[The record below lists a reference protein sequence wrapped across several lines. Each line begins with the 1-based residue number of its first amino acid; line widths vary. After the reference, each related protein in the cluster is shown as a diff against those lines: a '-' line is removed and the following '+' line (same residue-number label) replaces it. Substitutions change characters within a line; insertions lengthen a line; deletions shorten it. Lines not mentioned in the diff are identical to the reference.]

1 MLERS
6 RWLKRSTHLW
16 IQESLLTSNAP
27 LPLFHLEA
35 KVAVITGGNG
45 GIGLGCARGLARAGA
60 TIVIWARDVTK
71 NAAAKAELEA
81 LGAQVITLEVDV
93 TDRTAVEAATQET
106 IKRCGGIDILFANAG
121 VNIRMRPEEYTEDIV
136 DQIIDVN
143 LKAVF
148 HCCQSV
154 YPSMKSRG
162 GGKIILIGSLTSVQG
177 LGVAPVYSATKGAVV
192 QLGKSLA
199 GAWGADNIQVNTIL
213 PGWIVTEMTSVTRAV
228 PGLPEHVLSRTP
240 AGRWGSPADFEGI
253 ATFFASGASDFVT
266 GTDIQIDGG
275 FTSTLA
281 IFDLPKN

>member
-1 MLERS
+1 MTFNVTTSLFSLEG
-6 RWLKRSTHLW
+6 
-16 IQESLLTSNAP
+16 
-27 LPLFHLEA
+27 

-60 TIVIWARDVTK
+60 TIVIWARDVAK
-71 NAAAKAELEA
+71 NAAARSELEA
-81 LGAQVITLEVDV
+81 LGATVITHEVDV
-93 TDRTAVEAATQET
+93 TDRAAVKQATKAT
-106 IKRCGGIDILFANAG
+106 IDSCGGIDILFANAG

-148 HCCQSV
+148 QCCQSV
-154 YPSMKSRG
+154 YPAMKLRG

-199 GAWGADNIQVNTIL
+199 AAWGADNIQVNTIL
-213 PGWIVTEMTSVTRAV
+213 PGWIVTEMTSITREV

-240 AGRWGSPADFEGI
+240 AGRWGSPTDFEGI
-253 ATFFASGASDFVT
+253 ATYFASGASDFVT
-266 GTDIQIDGG
+266 GTDLQIDGG

-281 IFDLPKN
+281 IFDLPKT

>member
-1 MLERS
+1 M
-6 RWLKRSTHLW
+6 HLW
-16 IQESLLTSNAP
+16 IQANPLTSNSATS
-27 LPLFHLEA
+27 LFSLEG
-35 KVAVITGGNG
+35 KVALVTGGNG

-60 TIVIWARDVTK
+60 TIVIWARDVAK
-71 NAAAKAELEA
+71 NAAAKSELEA
-81 LGAQVITLEVDV
+81 LGSRVITLEVDV
-93 TDRTAVEAATQET
+93 TDRSAVELATSKTVEL
-106 IKRCGGIDILFANAG
+106 CGGIDILFANAG

-148 HCCQSV
+148 HCTQSV

-199 GAWGADNIQVNTIL
+199 AAWGADNIQVNTIL

-240 AGRWGSPADFEGI
+240 AGRWGSPADFEGV
-253 ATFFASGASDFVT
+253 ATFFASHASDFVT

-281 IFDLPKN
+281 IFDLPKS

>member
-1 MLERS
+1 MEDP
-6 RWLKRSTHLW
+6 
-16 IQESLLTSNAP
+16 LTSNMNES
-27 LPLFHLEA
+27 LFSLKD

-45 GIGLGCARGLARAGA
+45 GIGLGCARGLAKAGA
-60 TIVIWARDVTK
+60 TIVIWARDSRK
-71 NAAAKAELEA
+71 NVVAATELKA
-81 LGAQVITLEVDV
+81 LGAKVLTCEVDV
-93 TDRTAVEAATQET
+93 TDSTALAAATVQT
-106 IKRCGGIDILFANAG
+106 VDKFGGIDILIANAG
-121 VNIRMRPEEYTEDIV
+121 VNIRMRPEEYTVDIV

-148 HCCQSV
+148 TCSQLV
-154 YPSMKSRG
+154 YPHMVNRG

-177 LGVAPVYSATKGAVV
+177 LGVAPIYSATKGAVV

-199 GAWGADNIQVNTIL
+199 AAWGAQNIQVNTIL

-240 AGRWGSPADFEGI
+240 LGRWGSPTDFEGI
-253 ATFFASGASDFVT
+253 ANYFASAASDFVT

-281 IFDLPKN
+281 IFDLPKD

>member
-1 MLERS
+1 M
-6 RWLKRSTHLW
+6 
-16 IQESLLTSNAP
+16 TSNS
-27 LPLFHLEA
+27 LFDLTG

-45 GIGLGCARGLARAGA
+45 GIGLGCARGLAAA
-60 TIVIWARDVTK
+60 SASIAIWARDLEK
-71 NAAAKAELEA
+71 SAAAVAELESM
-81 LGAQVITLEVDV
+81 GVQVKAYEVDV
-93 TDRTAVEAATQET
+93 KSKSDLEKAVQDTVEDF
-106 IKRCGGIDILFANAG
+106 GGIDILFANAG
-121 VNIRMRPEEYTEDIV
+121 VNIRMRPEKYTNEIIDE
-136 DQIIDVN
+136 IIDVN

-148 HCCQSV
+148 HCAQLV
-154 YPSMKSRG
+154 YPEMKRRG

-199 GAWGADNIQVNTIL
+199 AAWGADNIQVNTIL

-240 AGRWGSPADFEGI
+240 AGRWGSPADFAGI
-253 ATFFASGASDFVT
+253 ATYFASSASDFVT

-281 IFDLPKN
+281 IFDLPE

>member
-1 MLERS
+1 M
-6 RWLKRSTHLW
+6 
-16 IQESLLTSNAP
+16 TSNS
-27 LPLFHLEA
+27 LFDLTG

-45 GIGLGCARGLARAGA
+45 GIGLGCARGLAAA
-60 TIVIWARDVTK
+60 SASIAIWARDLEK
-71 NAAAKAELEA
+71 SAAAVAELESMGVEA
-81 LGAQVITLEVDV
+81 KAYQVDV
-93 TDRTAVEAATQET
+93 KSKSDLEKAVQDTVEDF
-106 IKRCGGIDILFANAG
+106 GGIDILFANAG
-121 VNIRMRPEEYTEDIV
+121 VNIRMRPEKYTDEIIDE
-136 DQIIDVN
+136 IIDVN

-148 HCCQSV
+148 HCAQLV
-154 YPSMKSRG
+154 YPEMKRRG

-199 GAWGADNIQVNTIL
+199 AAWGADNIQVNTIL

-240 AGRWGSPADFEGI
+240 AGRWGSPADFAGI
-253 ATFFASGASDFVT
+253 ATYFASSASDFVT

-281 IFDLPKN
+281 IFDLPE

>member
-1 MLERS
+1 MFR
-6 RWLKRSTHLW
+6 
-16 IQESLLTSNAP
+16 LTSNQ
-27 LPLFHLEA
+27 LFDLSG
-35 KVAVITGGNG
+35 KVAVVTGGNG
-45 GIGLGCARGLARAGA
+45 GIGLGCAKGLAAAGA
-60 TIVIWARDVTK
+60 DIAIWARSKEKSESAVTQL
-71 NAAAKAELEA
+71 AALGIKAKAY
-81 LGAQVITLEVDV
+81 EVDV
-93 TDRTAVEAATQET
+93 KSSEDLASATSQTVTDF
-106 IKRCGGIDILFANAG
+106 GGIDILIANAG
-121 VNIRMRPEEYTEDIV
+121 VNIRMRPEQYTDDIV
-136 DQIIDVN
+136 DEIIDVN

-148 HCCQSV
+148 HCAQLV
-154 YPSMKSRG
+154 YPEMEKRG

-199 GAWGADNIQVNTIL
+199 AAWGADNIQVNTIL

-228 PGLPEHVLSRTP
+228 PGLQEHVLSRTP

-253 ATFFASGASDFVT
+253 ATFFASSASDFVT

>member
-1 MLERS
+1 
-6 RWLKRSTHLW
+6 
-16 IQESLLTSNAP
+16 LTSNSP
-27 LPLFHLEA
+27 LPSFDVQG

-60 TIVIWARDVTK
+60 TIVIWARDRDK
-71 NAAAKAELEA
+71 NAKAKTELEGI
-81 LGAQVITLEVDV
+81 GATVYTLEVDV
-93 TDRTAVEAATQET
+93 TDRAAVEAATQET
-106 IKRCGGIDILFANAG
+106 IRRCGGIDILFANAG

-154 YPSMKSRG
+154 YPSMKLRG

-199 GAWGADNIQVNTIL
+199 AAWGADNIQVNTIL

-253 ATFFASGASDFVT
+253 ATFFASSASDFVT

>member
-1 MLERS
+1 MHFILQ
-6 RWLKRSTHLW
+6 W
-16 IQESLLTSNAP
+16 IPENLLISNE
-27 LPLFHLEA
+27 LFNLSG

-45 GIGLGCARGLARAGA
+45 GIGLGCARGLAKAGA
-60 TIVIWARDVTK
+60 DIAIWSRNVEK
-71 NAAAKAELEA
+71 NQAATSELESI
-81 LGAQVITLEVDV
+81 GARVLTCAVDV
-93 TDRTAVEAATQET
+93 TNTSDLDKALAET
-106 IKRCGGIDILFANAG
+106 IRTFGGIDILFANAG
-121 VNIRMRPEEYTEDIV
+121 INIRMQPEEYTEDIV
-136 DQIIDVN
+136 NNIIDVN

-148 HCCQSV
+148 STAQKV

-199 GAWGADNIQVNTIL
+199 AAWGKDNIQVNTIL

-240 AGRWGSPADFEGI
+240 ANRWGRPDDFEGI
-253 ATFFASGASDFVT
+253 ATFFSSAASDFVT

-281 IFDLPKN
+281 IFDLPEELRYKA

>member
-1 MLERS
+1 MP
-6 RWLKRSTHLW
+6 LW
-16 IQESLLTSNAP
+16 TQENPLTSNSP
-27 LPLFHLEA
+27 TPSFGLSG
-35 KVAVITGGNG
+35 KVAVVTGGNG
-45 GIGLGCARGLARAGA
+45 GIGLGCAQGLARAGA
-60 TIVIWARDVTK
+60 TIVIWARDTDK
-71 NAAAKAELEA
+71 NDKAKGELEA
-81 LGAQVITLEVDV
+81 IGATVHTLEVDV
-93 TDRTAVEAATQET
+93 TDRHAVEQATAQT
-106 IKRCGGIDILFANAG
+106 IALCGGIDILFANAG
-121 VNIRMRPEEYTEDIV
+121 VNIRMRPEKYTEDIV

-148 HCCQSV
+148 HCTQCV
-154 YPSMKSRG
+154 YPSMKARG

-199 GAWGADNIQVNTIL
+199 AAWGADNIQVNTIL

-253 ATFFASGASDFVT
+253 ATFFSSSASDFVT

-281 IFDLPKN
+281 IFDLPDN

>member
-1 MLERS
+1 M
-6 RWLKRSTHLW
+6 
-16 IQESLLTSNAP
+16 TSNPSVPSFDLAG
-27 LPLFHLEA
+27 

-45 GIGLGCARGLARAGA
+45 GIGLGCAIGLARAGA
-60 TIVIWARDVTK
+60 TIVIWARNSDK
-71 NAAAKAELEA
+71 NAQAKSELEG
-81 LGAQVITLEVDV
+81 LGATVHIVEIDV
-93 TDRTAVEAATQET
+93 TDRSAVEGATART
-106 IKRCGGIDILFANAG
+106 IELCGGIDILFANAG

-148 HCCQSV
+148 HCCQSI

-199 GAWGADNIQVNTIL
+199 AAWGADNIQVNTIL

-240 AGRWGSPADFEGI
+240 AGRWGSPSDFEGI
-253 ATFFASGASDFVT
+253 ATFFSSSASDFVT

>member
-1 MLERS
+1 M
-6 RWLKRSTHLW
+6 
-16 IQESLLTSNAP
+16 TSNS
-27 LPLFHLEA
+27 LFDLTG

-45 GIGLGCARGLARAGA
+45 GIGLGCARGLAAA
-60 TIVIWARDVTK
+60 SASIAIWARDLEK
-71 NAAAKAELEA
+71 SAAAVAELESM
-81 LGAQVITLEVDV
+81 GVQVKAYEVDV
-93 TDRTAVEAATQET
+93 KSKSDLEKAVQDTVEDF
-106 IKRCGGIDILFANAG
+106 GGIDILFANAG
-121 VNIRMRPEEYTEDIV
+121 VNIRMRPEKYTDEIIDE
-136 DQIIDVN
+136 IIDVN

-148 HCCQSV
+148 HCAQLV
-154 YPSMKSRG
+154 YPEMKRRG

-199 GAWGADNIQVNTIL
+199 AAWGADNIQVNTIL

-240 AGRWGSPADFEGI
+240 AGRWGSPADFAGI
-253 ATFFASGASDFVT
+253 ATYFASSASDFVT

-281 IFDLPKN
+281 IFDLPE

>member
-1 MLERS
+1 MTSSSHTSLFD
-6 RWLKRSTHLW
+6 LKG
-16 IQESLLTSNAP
+16 
-27 LPLFHLEA
+27 

-45 GIGLGCARGLARAGA
+45 GIGLGCARGLAKAGA
-60 TIVIWARDVTK
+60 SIAIWARNEEK
-71 NAAAKAELEA
+71 SIAAQRELEA
-81 LGAQVITLEVDV
+81 LGAQVYIQAIDV
-93 TDRTAVEAATQET
+93 TDRAQVESAVKNTVSHF
-106 IKRCGGIDILFANAG
+106 GGIDILIANAG

-136 DQIIDVN
+136 DEIIDVN

-148 HCCQSV
+148 HCAQSV
-154 YPSMKSRG
+154 YPSMKFRG

-177 LGVAPVYSATKGAVV
+177 LGVAPMYSATKGAVV

-199 GAWGADNIQVNTIL
+199 AAWGADNIQCNTIL

-240 AGRWGSPADFEGI
+240 AGRWGSPVDFEGI
-253 ATFFASGASDFVT
+253 ATYFASSASDFVT

-281 IFDLPKN
+281 IFDLPKG

>member
-1 MLERS
+1 M
-6 RWLKRSTHLW
+6 
-16 IQESLLTSNAP
+16 TSNQ
-27 LPLFHLEA
+27 LFDLSG

-45 GIGLGCARGLARAGA
+45 GIGLGCAKGLAVAGA
-60 TIVIWARDVTK
+60 DIAIWARSK
-71 NAAAKAELEA
+71 EKSAAAVAELQA
-81 LGAQVITLEVDV
+81 LGAKTKSYEVDV
-93 TDRTAVEAATQET
+93 KSSSDLAKATSQT
-106 IKRCGGIDILFANAG
+106 VADFGSIDVLIANAG
-121 VNIRMRPEEYTEDIV
+121 VNIRMRPEQYTDDIV
-136 DQIIDVN
+136 DEIIDVN

-148 HCCQSV
+148 HCAQLV
-154 YPSMKSRG
+154 YPEMKKRG

-192 QLGKSLA
+192 QLAKSLA
-199 GAWGADNIQVNTIL
+199 AAWGAQNIQVNTIL
-213 PGWIVTEMTSVTRAV
+213 PGWIVTEMTSITRAI

-253 ATFFASGASDFVT
+253 ATFFASSASDFVT

>member
-1 MLERS
+1 
-6 RWLKRSTHLW
+6 
-16 IQESLLTSNAP
+16 LTSNS
-27 LPLFHLEA
+27 LFDLTG

-45 GIGLGCARGLARAGA
+45 GIGLGCARGLAAA
-60 TIVIWARDVTK
+60 SASIAIWARDLEK
-71 NAAAKAELEA
+71 SAAAVAELESM
-81 LGAQVITLEVDV
+81 GVQVKAYEVDV
-93 TDRTAVEAATQET
+93 KSKSDLEKAVQDTVEDF
-106 IKRCGGIDILFANAG
+106 GGIDILFANAG
-121 VNIRMRPEEYTEDIV
+121 VNIRMRPEKYTNEIIDE
-136 DQIIDVN
+136 IIDVN

-148 HCCQSV
+148 HCAQLV
-154 YPSMKSRG
+154 YPEMKRRG

-199 GAWGADNIQVNTIL
+199 AAWGADNIQVNTIL

-240 AGRWGSPADFEGI
+240 AGRWGSPADFAGI
-253 ATFFASGASDFVT
+253 ATYFASSASDFVT

-281 IFDLPKN
+281 IFDLPE

>member
-1 MLERS
+1 LERS
-6 RWLKRSTHLW
+6 KWLKRSTLQW
-16 IQESLLTSNAP
+16 IPESPLTSNSQS
-27 LPLFHLEA
+27 PLFGLEG

-45 GIGLGCARGLARAGA
+45 GIGLGCARGLAKAGA
-60 TIVIWARDVTK
+60 SIAIWARNEEK
-71 NAAAKAELEA
+71 SLSAQKELEA
-81 LGAQVITLEVDV
+81 LGAQVFIQAIDV
-93 TDRTAVEAATQET
+93 TDRAQVESAMENTVT
-106 IKRCGGIDILFANAG
+106 HFGGIDILIANAG

-136 DQIIDVN
+136 DEIINVN

-148 HCCQSV
+148 HCAQIV

-177 LGVAPVYSATKGAVV
+177 LGVAPIYSATKGAVV

-199 GAWGADNIQVNTIL
+199 AAWGADNIQCNTIL

-253 ATFFASGASDFVT
+253 ATYFASSASDFVT

-281 IFDLPKN
+281 IFDLPKS